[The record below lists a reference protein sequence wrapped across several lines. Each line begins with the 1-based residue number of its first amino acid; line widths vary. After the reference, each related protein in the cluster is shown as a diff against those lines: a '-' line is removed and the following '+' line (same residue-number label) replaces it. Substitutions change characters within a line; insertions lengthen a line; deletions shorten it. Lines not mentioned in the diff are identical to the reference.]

1 MNTKD
6 NLILAIVV
14 AILII
19 SSYNLEIDPIQ
30 FFEGLPNIVV
40 IISEMS
46 RIDLSLL
53 NVALY
58 AMMETIQM
66 AFIGTI
72 IGFAL
77 SIPLSMLASRNV
89 VSNKYVY
96 GLARSILAGIRIF
109 PSILWAIFF
118 VIVVGLGPFAGILA
132 IIMYTIGFITK
143 LQYEAIESQ
152 ESDAMEAISAM
163 GASKLQLVMFVVIPQ
178 AAPHLI
184 SQLLYMFDYNVRQSS
199 ILGVVGAGGIGFYII
214 NYIKFLDYGKA
225 AVFML
230 VVFVVALIVDYIS
243 MKIRDKY
250 IVKHQVGISAK

>member
-30 FFEGLPNIVV
+30 FLEGLPNIVV

-46 RIDLSLL
+46 KIDLSLL

-96 GLARSILAGIRIF
+96 GFTRSILAGIRIF

-118 VIVVGLGPFAGILA
+118 VIIVGLGPFAGILA

-250 IVKHQVGISAK
+250 IVKHHVGVSAK